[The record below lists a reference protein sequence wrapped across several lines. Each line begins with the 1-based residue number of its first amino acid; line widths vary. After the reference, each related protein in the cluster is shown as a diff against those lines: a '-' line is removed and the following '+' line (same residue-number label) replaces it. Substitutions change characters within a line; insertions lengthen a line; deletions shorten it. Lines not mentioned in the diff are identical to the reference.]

1 MSAQN
6 HLEQVAVNV
15 EGLQSASLSA
25 QEPQAQFFR
34 QLPVQDALIDSGP
47 LLALFNRNDKWH
59 ASTRAWL
66 QANPQVRL
74 HSTWPVLTE
83 VCALLARRIHN
94 KAALDFLQWVQRGA
108 IQLDAP
114 ADWSLTSV
122 LAICQRFASLP
133 LDLADASVAEAAE
146 RLQIRH
152 IVSIDKDFEVYRDA
166 KGLALK
172 NLLR

>member
-1 MSAQN
+1 MTNETLS
-6 HLEQVAVNV
+6 V
-15 EGLQSASLSA
+15 EEPSASWLT
-25 QEPQAQFFR
+25 
-34 QLPVQDALIDSGP
+34 QLPPQNALIDSGP
-47 LLALFNRNDKWH
+47 LVALFNRSDRWH
-59 ASTRAWL
+59 APTVAWL

-94 KAALDFLQWVQRGA
+94 AAALDFLQWVQRGA
-108 IQLDAP
+108 VQLDSP

-133 LDLADASVAEAAE
+133 LDLADASIAEAAE
-146 RLQIRH
+146 RLQIRC
-152 IVSIDKDFEVYRDA
+152 IVSIDKDFDVYRDA
-166 KGLALK
+166 KGQVLR

>member
-1 MSAQN
+1 MSA
-6 HLEQVAVNV
+6 VTPSV
-15 EGLQSASLSA
+15 
-25 QEPQAQFFR
+25 QEPDAR
-34 QLPVQDALIDSGP
+34 WLLKPHSMDALIDSGP

-59 ASTRAWL
+59 GPSAAWL
-66 QANPQVRL
+66 KAHPEVRL

-94 KAALDFLQWVQRGA
+94 GAALDFFQWVQRGA
-108 IQLDAP
+108 VQLDAS

-133 LDLADASVAEAAE
+133 LDLADASIAEAAE

-152 IVSIDKDFEVYRDA
+152 IVSIDKDFDIYRDA
-166 KGLALK
+166 KGQALV